1 MNKFIFLLML
11 VVFAN
16 GSENQEVYVT
26 KKVYEGV
33 SQNAILD
40 AAKTLFVLSN
50 VENGNRDFLVD
61 AYRDKLE
68 VNKIIFT
75 NLKVEVIVDKW
86 ILELHQTNTETRAN
100 LIFLRKDG
108 LDLDNIKNF
117 DKNAHK
123 LFWSRLEY
131 LIGLEK
137 EWKNCEDIFD
147 DMFYGFCDNYFIKS
161 KPSIIYI
168 QKDILMSKENIKINT
183 IDNIKADILIETD
196 LSLSKSKNDIF
207 NQSENI
213 EDSYFSNPLTID
225 NILETEAEKKQRVR
239 KEQNTNEEQNVG
251 IEDLKEGELLDVN
264 KQMSKFKEDLENIIN
279 MKPQNSDT
287 DSNKIIMDSD
297 KLKENSEF
305 DLKSKE
311 KK

>member
-1 MNKFIFLLML
+1 ML

-16 GSENQEVYVT
+16 ASENEEVFIS
-26 KKVYEGV
+26 KRVYEGV
-33 SQNAILD
+33 SKNAIFE
-40 AAKTLFVLSN
+40 AAKTLFILSN
-50 VENGNRDFLVD
+50 EKNGNKDFLID

-68 VNKIIFT
+68 VHKVIFEDNIIKIDIT
-75 NLKVEVIVDKW
+75 LDKW
-86 ILELHQTNTETRAN
+86 LFEVHQTQTETRAN
-100 LIFLRKDG
+100 LIFIRRDG
-108 LDLDNIKNF
+108 TDLDDIESF
-117 DKNAHK
+117 DKNLHQ
-123 LFWSRLEY
+123 LFWDRLEY
-131 LIGLEK
+131 LLGLNT
-137 EWKNCEDIFD
+137 EWKRCSSYFELSPFS
-147 DMFYGFCDNYFIKS
+147 GFCNNYLITS
-161 KPSIIYI
+161 APSNEYI
-168 QKDILMSKENIKINT
+168 QKDILIAKENIKINT
-183 IDNIKADILIETD
+183 IDNVKADILIETD
-196 LSLSKSKNDIF
+196 LTLSKSKNDIF